1 MGIAGS
7 VLRGDD
13 ALQALLDRTREAF
26 GFAGVRIRQGNEE
39 PATSGTFGE
48 SPDASTSLPSGAVLE
63 FAGAPDDPTQRRLLR
78 VVEQQLDAAVEHRSL
93 TRTALD
99 AERIAAADRVR
110 SAILAAV
117 GHDVR
122 RPIAAASAAVQSLR
136 ALDVDLSRADREAL
150 LATADESLGQLAV
163 LLADL
168 LDVSRVQ
175 AGVLAVASG
184 PLALDTVVAPAL
196 DELELGPD
204 DVDLDLPADLP
215 PVLADPVLLQRV
227 VVNLL
232 ANAVRYAPDGTRV
245 RVAASAFGG
254 GVELRIA
261 DHGPGIPSDR
271 VDEVFQPFQR
281 LGDTDNETGLGLGLA
296 LARGFTEG
304 MGGTIEV
311 DDTPGGGLTVVVR
324 LPIAGH
330 VGVELR

>member
-1 MGIAGS
+1 
-7 VLRGDD
+7 
-13 ALQALLDRTREAF
+13 
-26 GFAGVRIRQGNEE
+26 
-39 PATSGTFGE
+39 
-48 SPDASTSLPSGAVLE
+48 
-63 FAGAPDDPTQRRLLR
+63 LR
-78 VVEQQLDAAVEHRSL
+78 VVEQQLDAAVEHRRL
-93 TRTALD
+93 TRTAVD

-122 RPIAAASAAVQSLR
+122 RPIAAASAAVQTLR
-136 ALDVDLSRADREAL
+136 ASDIQLSTADREAL
-150 LATADESLGQLAV
+150 LATADESLRQLAV

-175 AGVLAVASG
+175 AGVLAVT
-184 PLALDTVVAPAL
+184 PLPTALETVVAPAL

-204 DVDLDLPADLP
+204 DVDLDLPAELP
-215 PVLADPVLLQRV
+215 PVLADPGLLQRV

-232 ANAVRYAPDGTRV
+232 ANAQRYAPDGTRV

-254 GVELRIA
+254 GVELRVA
-261 DHGPGIPSDR
+261 DHGPGIPEDR
-271 VDEVFQPFQR
+271 RDEVFQPFQR

-330 VGVELR
+330 LGVDVK

>member
-1 MGIAGS
+1 MRPTTRPSAGCCGS
-7 VLRGDD
+7 
-13 ALQALLDRTREAF
+13 
-26 GFAGVRIRQGNEE
+26 
-39 PATSGTFGE
+39 
-48 SPDASTSLPSGAVLE
+48 
-63 FAGAPDDPTQRRLLR
+63 
-78 VVEQQLDAAVEHRSL
+78 VEQQLDAAVEHREL
-93 TRTALD
+93 TRTAVG

-110 SAILAAV
+110 SALLAAV

-122 RPIAAASAAVQSLR
+122 RPIAAASAAVQTLR
-136 ALDVDLSRADREAL
+136 ASDIDLSGADREA
-150 LATADESLGQLAV
+150 ARDRRRELGQLAV

-175 AGVLAVASG
+175 AGVLAVTPAAI
-184 PLALDTVVAPAL
+184 ALETVVAPAL
-196 DELELGPD
+196 DELEFGPD

-232 ANAVRYAPDGTRV
+232 ANAARYAPDGTHV
-245 RVAASAFGG
+245 RVAASAFAG
-254 GVELRIA
+254 GVELRVA
-261 DHGPGIPSDR
+261 DHGPGIPEDR
-271 VDEVFQPFQR
+271 RDEVFEPFQR

-324 LPIAGH
+324 LRSPGTWEWRSDE
-330 VGVELR
+330 GPDR